1 MEIMQTLKPF
11 ESIWNFVLLLLVS
24 YPILGAFAWFIGVL
38 CYQLIYRHRHK
49 DDIEFQPL
57 TPEEQPFIT
66 IMIPA
71 HNEEVMI
78 EHTINYLMNNLNY
91 EKYEVLV
98 TDDGS
103 TDETPAILERLQSV
117 YDNLRVVTIKKNQ
130 GKAHAFNVGVGFAR
144 GEFILSNDADSIP
157 EPDALWKYMSYF
169 MGEEHANTAA
179 VTANM
184 DVQNRSTI
192 IAKSQT
198 VEFSSIVGVIK
209 RSQVSALGNMYAY
222 SGANTMYR
230 RDALIDVGLFRQDR
244 ATEDISIAWDHQL
257 NGWTT
262 VFSPDILFYMNVPE
276 NLDALYHQ
284 RKRWAKGGTE
294 DISIAWDHQLN
305 GWTTVFSPDILFYM
319 NVPENLDALYH
330 QRKRWAKGGTEVLL
344 TNFKRVVSHPGKY
357 LKQWAFITDQTLSII
372 WSLFFFV
379 STLIF
384 LISLVTFFFTG
395 NYERVYHMFCMAFI
409 FVTFEMFAGVLQL
422 LSALIVDDRGRKFKY
437 LIFMPLYMLIYWQVN
452 ALALVTTLIPAVKT
466 ILGYGSGT
474 WVSPVRKHHTE

>member
-11 ESIWNFVLLLLVS
+11 ESICNFVLLLLVS

-49 DDIEFQPL
+49 DDIEFKQL
-57 TPEEQPFIT
+57 TPAEQPFIT

-103 TDETPAILERLQSV
+103 TDETPAILERLQNV

-244 ATEDISIAWDHQL
+244 A
-257 NGWTT
+257 
-262 VFSPDILFYMNVPE
+262 
-276 NLDALYHQ
+276 
-284 RKRWAKGGTE
+284 TE

>member
-294 DISIAWDHQLN
+294 
-305 GWTTVFSPDILFYM
+305 
-319 NVPENLDALYH
+319 
-330 QRKRWAKGGTEVLL
+330 VLL

-395 NYERVYHMFCMAFI
+395 NYERVYHMFCMAVI

>member
-1 MEIMQTLKPF
+1 MEIMQVLKPF

-24 YPILGAFAWFIGVL
+24 YPILGAFAWFVGVL
-38 CYQLIYRHRHK
+38 CYQLIYRHRHT
-49 DDIEFQPL
+49 DDVEFKELTPAEQPL
-57 TPEEQPFIT
+57 IT

-71 HNEEVMI
+71 HNEEIMI
-78 EHTINYLMNNLNY
+78 EHTIDYLMTSLNY
-91 EKYEVLV
+91 TNYEVLV

-103 TDETPAILERLQSV
+103 TDETPVILARLQDK
-117 YDNLRVVTIKKNQ
+117 YAKLRVVTIRKNQ

-169 MGEEHANTAA
+169 TGEEHANTAA

-276 NLDALYHQ
+276 TL
-284 RKRWAKGGTE
+284 K
-294 DISIAWDHQLN
+294 
-305 GWTTVFSPDILFYM
+305 
-319 NVPENLDALYH
+319 ALYH

-344 TNFKRVVSHPGKY
+344 TNFRRVMSHPGKY

-384 LISLVTFFFTG
+384 LISLISFFFTG

-409 FVTFEMFAGVLQL
+409 FVTFEMFAGILQL
-422 LSALIVDDRGRKFKY
+422 LSALIVDDRGKKFKY
-437 LIFMPLYMLIYWQVN
+437 LIFMPLYMLVYWQVN
-452 ALALVTTLIPAVKT
+452 ALALVMTLIPAVKT

-474 WVSPVRKHHTE
+474 WVSPVRKHHME